1 LPEDSSQQQEF
12 SLSGKQFLNTL
23 IAAFVL
29 LLLSQNADAHLVS
42 TGAGPFYDGT
52 AHFFLT
58 FEEILPVIAL
68 SLFAGL
74 RGSQFARWAIVILP
88 VGWIIG
94 GFVGFEFH
102 NITSSSAIITV
113 IVMLLPGALLA
124 SDWNLPVKIVMAI
137 AAFFGLLLGV
147 LNGIAM
153 PQGSILELIG
163 SATAAFVVAVL
174 SAALA
179 VALSHGWTRIA
190 IRVAGSWLTALGL
203 LALGWS
209 LKK

>member
-1 LPEDSSQQQEF
+1 LQQQEF
-12 SLSGKQFLNTL
+12 SLSGKQFRRHIFIAIFTL
-23 IAAFVL
+23 LFLTRTA
-29 LLLSQNADAHLVS
+29 NAHLVT

-74 RGSQFARWAIVILP
+74 RGPRFGRWVIVVLP
-88 VGWIIG
+88 LCWIIG
-94 GFVGFEFH
+94 GNAAFQFH
-102 NITSSSAIITV
+102 NSTSPSAIMTV
-113 IVMLLPGALLA
+113 LVMLLPGALLA

-137 AAFFGLLLGV
+137 AAFFGLLLGF
-147 LNGIAM
+147 LNGIVM
-153 PQGSILELIG
+153 PHGSILEMIG
-163 SATAAFVVAVL
+163 SATAAFIVAVFG
-174 SAALA
+174 AALA
-179 VALSHGWTRIA
+179 VALNHGWTRIA